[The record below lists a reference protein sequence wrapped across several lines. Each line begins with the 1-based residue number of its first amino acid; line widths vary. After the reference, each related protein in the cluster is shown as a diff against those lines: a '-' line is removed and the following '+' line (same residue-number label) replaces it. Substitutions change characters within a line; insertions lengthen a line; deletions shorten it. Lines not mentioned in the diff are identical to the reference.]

1 MVSNQPNHCDL
12 KGVIHMKAL
21 YTQTSIISKLKKA
34 FFEIF
39 SEEGK
44 HTKEQLFDLLTSILC
59 LNGFQSVKY
68 CFEHFIENMSENKL
82 KSYYFTLNESK
93 IDLSKWMKNLV
104 KMALSVIP
112 EKLFDN
118 LIILSIDD
126 TMVEKYGEHFENR
139 ELLFDHA
146 GHNGSNY
153 LNGHC
158 FVSIMLSI
166 PIYDKGTVRYISFPV
181 GYRMWTKDKTKLA
194 MTADLV
200 TEVMGIIGSE
210 RNVCLLCDSWY
221 PKAEITELPQ
231 KYENLTIICNVRH
244 DTALYDLPPE
254 KNGKKGRPKVRGDK
268 LTLEDFDFSS
278 IDGTEYSVGSRPVIT
293 RLFGN
298 RAVHA
303 IVTKTKSG
311 STRLFIC
318 TKSPEQLNFD
328 FNSTE
333 LGRISLFAKTD
344 LQFLPLTIYS
354 LRWNIE
360 VAYYEQKKFW
370 SFGTYML
377 RSKVGIE
384 RLTNLLS
391 VLYSFMT
398 LLPFYDSTFFS
409 LASNSPQ
416 QSRFVIGMTIWHEL
430 FSVAFDDRHTSS
442 KNVSFFP
449 LAPLMR
455 TSAVL

>member
-1 MVSNQPNHCDL
+1 
-12 KGVIHMKAL
+12 MKAL

-44 HTKEQLFDLLTSILC
+44 HTKEHLFDLLTSVLC
-59 LNGFQSVKY
+59 LNGFQSVKF
-68 CFEHFIENMSENKL
+68 CFDHFIENMSDNKL

-93 IDLSKWMKNLV
+93 IDLSKWMQNLV
-104 KMALSVIP
+104 KIALSVIP
-112 EKLFDN
+112 EKLFDH

-126 TMVEKYGEHFENR
+126 TMVEKYGEHFENK

-166 PIYDKGTVRYISFPV
+166 PIYDKGEVRYISLPV
-181 GYRMWTKDKTKLA
+181 GYRMWTKEKTKLA

-200 TEVMGIIGSE
+200 TEVMDIIGSE

-231 KYENLTIICNVRH
+231 KYENLAIICNVRH

-268 LTLEDFDFSS
+268 LTLEDFDLSS

-293 RLFGN
+293 KLFGN
-298 RAVHA
+298 RTVHA

-333 LGRISLFAKTD
+333 LGRASLFAKTD
-344 LQFLPLTIYS
+344 IHFLPLTIYS

-370 SFGTYML
+370 SFGAYML

-391 VLYSFMT
+391 VLYAFMT
-398 LLPFYDSTFFS
+398 LLPFYDSTFIC

-430 FSVAFDDRHTSS
+430 FSVLFDVHQTHS
-442 KNVSFFP
+442 KNVVSYI
-449 LAPLMR
+449 L
-455 TSAVL
+455 SYS

>member
-1 MVSNQPNHCDL
+1 M
-12 KGVIHMKAL
+12 
-21 YTQTSIISKLKKA
+21 
-34 FFEIF
+34 FE
-39 SEEGK
+39 
-44 HTKEQLFDLLTSILC
+44 LLTSVLC

-68 CFEHFIENMSENKL
+68 CFDHFIENVSDNKL

-158 FVSIMLSI
+158 FVSLMLSI
-166 PIYDKGTVRYISFPV
+166 PISDKGTVRYISFPV

-200 TEVMGIIGSE
+200 TDVMEIMGTE

-231 KYENLTIICNVRH
+231 KYENLAIICNVRH

-268 LTLEDFDFSS
+268 LTLEDFALSS
-278 IDGTEYSVGSRPVIT
+278 IDGTEYSVGSRTVIT
-293 RLFGN
+293 KLFGN
-298 RAVHA
+298 RPVHA

-333 LGRISLFAKTD
+333 LGRASLFAQTD

-370 SFGTYML
+370 SFGAYML

-384 RLTNLLS
+384 RLVNLLS
-391 VLYSFMT
+391 VLYAFMT
-398 LLPFYDSTFFS
+398 LLPFYDSTFVS
-409 LASNSPQ
+409 LAYNSPQ
-416 QSRFVIGMTIWHEL
+416 QSRFVIGMTIWCEL
-430 FSVAFDDRHTSS
+430 FSVAFDDCHTSS
-442 KNVSFFP
+442 KNVVFFP
-449 LAPLMR
+449 FSSLLCN
-455 TSAVL
+455 SVVY

>member
-1 MVSNQPNHCDL
+1 
-12 KGVIHMKAL
+12 MKAL
-21 YTQTSIISKLKKA
+21 YTQTSIICKLKKA

-44 HTKEQLFDLLTSILC
+44 HTKEHLFDLLISVLC

-68 CFEHFIENMSENKL
+68 SFDHFIENMSENKL

-200 TEVMGIIGSE
+200 KDVMNVIDSK

-231 KYENLTIICNVRH
+231 KYENLAIICNVRH
-244 DTALYDLPPE
+244 DTALFDLPPE

-268 LTLEDFDFSS
+268 LTLEDFDLSS
-278 IDGTEYSVGSRPVIT
+278 IDGSTEYSVGSRPVIT
-293 RLFGN
+293 KLFGN
-298 RAVHA
+298 RPVHA

-311 STRLFIC
+311 SARLFIC

-328 FNSTE
+328 FNSME
-333 LGRISLFAKTD
+333 LGRASLFAKTD
-344 LQFLPLTIYS
+344 IQFLPITIYS

-370 SFGTYML
+370 SFGAYML

-391 VLYSFMT
+391 ILYAFMT
-398 LLPFYDSTFFS
+398 LLPFYDSSFFS
-409 LASNSPQ
+409 LASNSHQ

-430 FSVAFDDRHTSS
+430 FSVAFDNHHTSS
-442 KNVSFFP
+442 KNIAFFP
-449 LAPLMR
+449 LASLIH

>member
-1 MVSNQPNHCDL
+1 
-12 KGVIHMKAL
+12 MKAL
-21 YTQTSIISKLKKA
+21 YTQTSIICKLKKA

-39 SEEGK
+39 SEESK
-44 HTKEQLFDLLTSILC
+44 HTKEHLFDLLMSVLC

-68 CFEHFIENMSENKL
+68 CFDHFIENMSENKL

-93 IDLSKWMKNLV
+93 IDLSKWMKKMV

-112 EKLFDN
+112 EKLSDH

-158 FVSIMLSI
+158 FVSLMLSI
-166 PIYDKGTVRYISFPV
+166 PIYDNRTIRYISFPV
-181 GYRMWTKDKTKLA
+181 GYRMWTKEKTKLA

-200 TEVMGIIGSE
+200 TEVMEVIGIK

-231 KYENLTIICNVRH
+231 KYENLAIICNVRH
-244 DTALYDLPPE
+244 DTALYDLPPT
-254 KNGKKGRPKVRGDK
+254 KTGKKGRPRVRGAK
-268 LTLEDFDFSS
+268 LTLEDFDLSA
-278 IDGTEYSVGSRPVIT
+278 IDGTEYSVGSHPVIT

-298 RAVHA
+298 RPVHA

-333 LGRISLFAKTD
+333 LGRASLFAKTD
-344 LQFLPLTIYS
+344 IQFLPLTIYS

-370 SFGTYML
+370 SFGSYML

-391 VLYSFMT
+391 VLYAFMT
-398 LLPFYDSTFFS
+398 LLPFYDSTFLS

-416 QSRFVIGMTIWHEL
+416 QSRFIIGMNIWQEL

-455 TSAVL
+455 TSAVH

>member
-1 MVSNQPNHCDL
+1 MVSNHPNHYDL

-21 YTQTSIISKLKKA
+21 YTQTSIICKLKKA

-44 HTKEQLFDLLTSILC
+44 HTKEHLFDLLISVLC

-68 CFEHFIENMSENKL
+68 SFDHFIENMSDKKL

-93 IDLSKWMKNLV
+93 IDLSKWMKKMV

-112 EKLFDN
+112 EKLSDH

-158 FVSIMLSI
+158 FVSLMLSI
-166 PIYDKGTVRYISFPV
+166 PIYDNRTIRYISFPV
-181 GYRMWTKDKTKLA
+181 GYRMWTKEKTKLA

-200 TEVMGIIGSE
+200 TEVMEVIGIK

-231 KYENLTIICNVRH
+231 KYENLAIICNVRH
-244 DTALYDLPPE
+244 DTALYDLPPT
-254 KNGKKGRPKVRGDK
+254 KTGKKGRPRVRGAK
-268 LTLEDFDFSS
+268 LTLEDFDLSA
-278 IDGTEYSVGSRPVIT
+278 IDGTEYSVGSHPVIT

-298 RAVHA
+298 RPVHA

-333 LGRISLFAKTD
+333 LGRASLFAKTD
-344 LQFLPLTIYS
+344 IQFLPLTIYS

-370 SFGTYML
+370 SFGSYML

-391 VLYSFMT
+391 VLYAFMT
-398 LLPFYDSTFFS
+398 LLPFYDSTFLS

-416 QSRFVIGMTIWHEL
+416 QSRFIIGMNIWQEL

-442 KNVSFFP
+442 KNVTFFP
-449 LAPLMR
+449 LPSLMR
-455 TSAVL
+455 TSAVH

>member
-1 MVSNQPNHCDL
+1 MVSNHPNHYDL

-21 YTQTSIISKLKKA
+21 YTQTSIICKLKKA

-44 HTKEQLFDLLTSILC
+44 HTKEHLFDLLISVLC

-68 CFEHFIENMSENKL
+68 SFDHFIENMSDKKL

-93 IDLSKWMKNLV
+93 IDLSKWMKKMV

-112 EKLFDN
+112 EKLSDH

-158 FVSIMLSI
+158 FVSLMLSI
-166 PIYDKGTVRYISFPV
+166 PIYDNRTIRYISFPV
-181 GYRMWTKDKTKLA
+181 GYRMWTKEKTKLA

-200 TEVMGIIGSE
+200 TEVMEVIGIK

-231 KYENLTIICNVRH
+231 KYENLAIICNVRH
-244 DTALYDLPPE
+244 DTALYDLPPT
-254 KNGKKGRPKVRGDK
+254 KTGKKGRPRLRGAK
-268 LTLEDFDFSS
+268 LTLEDFDLSA
-278 IDGTEYSVGSRPVIT
+278 IDGTEYSVGSHPVIT

-298 RAVHA
+298 RPVHA

-333 LGRISLFAKTD
+333 LGRASLFAKTD
-344 LQFLPLTIYS
+344 IQFLPLTIYS

-370 SFGTYML
+370 SFGSYML
-377 RSKVGIE
+377 IANQ
-384 RLTNLLS
+384 TNI
-391 VLYSFMT
+391 
-398 LLPFYDSTFFS
+398 
-409 LASNSPQ
+409 Q
-416 QSRFVIGMTIWHEL
+416 
-430 FSVAFDDRHTSS
+430 TSS
-442 KNVSFFP
+442 TP
-449 LAPLMR
+449 R
-455 TSAVL
+455 

>member
-1 MVSNQPNHCDL
+1 
-12 KGVIHMKAL
+12 MKAL
-21 YTQTSIISKLKKA
+21 YTQTSIICKLKKA

-44 HTKEQLFDLLTSILC
+44 HTKEHLFDLLISVLC

-68 CFEHFIENMSENKL
+68 SFDHFIENMSDKKL

-93 IDLSKWMKNLV
+93 IDLSKWMKKMV

-112 EKLFDN
+112 EKLSDH

-158 FVSIMLSI
+158 FVSLMLSI
-166 PIYDKGTVRYISFPV
+166 PIYDNRTIRYISFPV
-181 GYRMWTKDKTKLA
+181 GYRMWTKEKTKLA

-200 TEVMGIIGSE
+200 TEVMEVIGIK

-231 KYENLTIICNVRH
+231 KYENLAIICNVRH
-244 DTALYDLPPE
+244 DTALYDLPPT
-254 KNGKKGRPKVRGDK
+254 KTGKKGRPRVRGAK
-268 LTLEDFDFSS
+268 LTLEDFDLSA
-278 IDGTEYSVGSRPVIT
+278 IDGTEYSVGSHPVIT

-298 RAVHA
+298 RPVHA

-333 LGRISLFAKTD
+333 LGRASLFAKTD
-344 LQFLPLTIYS
+344 IQFLPLTIYS

-370 SFGTYML
+370 SFGSYML

-391 VLYSFMT
+391 VLYAFMT

-416 QSRFVIGMTIWHEL
+416 QSRFIIGMNIWQEL

-455 TSAVL
+455 TSAVH

>member
-1 MVSNQPNHCDL
+1 
-12 KGVIHMKAL
+12 MKAL
-21 YTQTSIISKLKKA
+21 YTQTSIICKLKKA

-44 HTKEQLFDLLTSILC
+44 HTKEHLFDLLISVLC

-68 CFEHFIENMSENKL
+68 SFDHFIENMSENKL

-112 EKLFDN
+112 EKLYDK
-118 LIILSIDD
+118 LLILSIDD

-398 LLPFYDSTFFS
+398 LLPFYDITFFS

-449 LAPLMR
+449 LAPLMC
-455 TSAVL
+455 TSAVH

>member
-1 MVSNQPNHCDL
+1 MVSNHPNHYDL

-21 YTQTSIISKLKKA
+21 YTQTSIICKLKKA

-44 HTKEQLFDLLTSILC
+44 HTKEHLFDLLISVLC

-68 CFEHFIENMSENKL
+68 SFDHFIENMSENKL

-254 KNGKKGRPKVRGDK
+254 KSGKKGRPKVRGDK

-333 LGRISLFAKTD
+333 LGRVSLFAKTD

-391 VLYSFMT
+391 VLYAFMT

-442 KNVSFFP
+442 KNVSFF
-449 LAPLMR
+449 L
-455 TSAVL
+455 

>member
-1 MVSNQPNHCDL
+1 MVSNHPNHYDL

-21 YTQTSIISKLKKA
+21 YTQTSIICKLKKA

-44 HTKEQLFDLLTSILC
+44 HTKEHLFDLLISVLC

-68 CFEHFIENMSENKL
+68 SFDHFIENMSDKKL

-93 IDLSKWMKNLV
+93 IDLSKWMKKMV

-112 EKLFDN
+112 EKLSDH

-158 FVSIMLSI
+158 FVSLMLSI
-166 PIYDKGTVRYISFPV
+166 PIYDNRTIRYISFPV
-181 GYRMWTKDKTKLA
+181 GYRMWTKEKTKLA

-200 TEVMGIIGSE
+200 TEVMEVIGIK

-231 KYENLTIICNVRH
+231 KYENLAIICNVRH
-244 DTALYDLPPE
+244 DTALYDLPPT
-254 KNGKKGRPKVRGDK
+254 KTGKKGRPRVRGAK
-268 LTLEDFDFSS
+268 LTLEDFDLSA
-278 IDGTEYSVGSRPVIT
+278 IDGTEYSVGSHPVIT

-298 RAVHA
+298 RPVHA

-333 LGRISLFAKTD
+333 LGRASLFAKTD
-344 LQFLPLTIYS
+344 IQFLPLTIYS

-370 SFGTYML
+370 SFGSYML

-391 VLYSFMT
+391 VLYAFMT
-398 LLPFYDSTFFS
+398 LLPFYDSTFLS

-416 QSRFVIGMTIWHEL
+416 QSRFIIGMNIWQEL
-430 FSVAFDDRHTSS
+430 FFVAFDDRHTSS
-442 KNVSFFP
+442 KNVTFFP
-449 LAPLMR
+449 LPSLMR
-455 TSAVL
+455 TSAVH

>member
-1 MVSNQPNHCDL
+1 
-12 KGVIHMKAL
+12 MKAL
-21 YTQTSIISKLKKA
+21 YTQTSIICKLKKA

-44 HTKEQLFDLLTSILC
+44 HTKEHLFDLLISVLC

-68 CFEHFIENMSENKL
+68 SFDHFIENMSDKKL

-93 IDLSKWMKNLV
+93 IDLSKWMKKMV

-112 EKLFDN
+112 EKLSDH

-158 FVSIMLSI
+158 FVSLMLSI
-166 PIYDKGTVRYISFPV
+166 PIFDNGTIRYISFPV
-181 GYRMWTKDKTKLA
+181 GYRMWTKEKTKLA

-200 TEVMGIIGSE
+200 TEVMEVIGIK

-231 KYENLTIICNVRH
+231 KYENLAIICNVRH
-244 DTALYDLPPE
+244 DTALYNLPPT
-254 KNGKKGRPKVRGDK
+254 KTGKKGRPRVRGAK
-268 LTLEDFDFSS
+268 LTLEDFDLSA
-278 IDGTEYSVGSRPVIT
+278 IDGTEYSVGSHSVIT
-293 RLFGN
+293 KLFGN
-298 RAVHA
+298 RPVHA

-333 LGRISLFAKTD
+333 LGRASLFAKTD
-344 LQFLPLTIYS
+344 IQFLPLTIYS

-370 SFGTYML
+370 SFGSYML

-391 VLYSFMT
+391 FLYAFMT
-398 LLPFYDSTFFS
+398 LLPFYDSTFLS

-416 QSRFVIGMTIWHEL
+416 QSRFIIGMNIWQEL

-442 KNVSFFP
+442 KNVTFFP
-449 LAPLMR
+449 LPSLMR
-455 TSAVL
+455 TSAVH

>member
-1 MVSNQPNHCDL
+1 MVSNHPNHYDL
-12 KGVIHMKAL
+12 KGV
-21 YTQTSIISKLKKA
+21 LKKA

-44 HTKEQLFDLLTSILC
+44 HTKEHLFDLLISVLC

-68 CFEHFIENMSENKL
+68 SFDHFIENISENKL

-298 RAVHA
+298 RPVHA

-333 LGRISLFAKTD
+333 LGRASLFAKTD

-370 SFGTYML
+370 SFGAYML

-391 VLYSFMT
+391 VLYAFMT
-398 LLPFYDSTFFS
+398 LLPFYDSTFLS

-442 KNVSFFP
+442 KNVTFF
-449 LAPLMR
+449 L
-455 TSAVL
+455 